1 VFSKA
6 NIMQQTPAARRR
18 AGAYTGISMAVLF
31 ALNAII
37 AGRLF
42 HVDFTERMESIE
54 SSYMSISRW
63 AMDHWNDRIWFP
75 LWFGGSPFHRVYQPG
90 LHLSVAE
97 LARILH
103 WTPEHS
109 YHFLTG
115 LAYALGPVSLFWLC
129 YRITGRKGYAFFA
142 ALLYSL
148 ISATTLFSG
157 EVRGDMG
164 RWLLPRRY
172 QILVHY
178 GEGPHTTALAMLP
191 LVIWI
196 IDGAL
201 SKRRW
206 YFLLFA
212 PLAVAAVILTNWPGT
227 MGLGLAIAAYAL
239 ATLDG
244 PPRRWITLIGIGLLA
259 YLIAIPWASP
269 SIIAL
274 VIRNAQQSDGTPFN
288 PLRLLLAGLFG
299 LVLIAA
305 HLSLRRTGMSPAM
318 KFFFYFGLITG
329 TVWLSAQWFHWQI
342 LPQAKRFQME
352 FDMAAAALAAYFVA
366 GGFNRL
372 PRRSKIAALVAAVLL
387 FSFQARRCVRYAR
400 SYTRPIDITSTIE
413 YRMAKWFDAHMQ
425 GERVFA
431 PGNVSLW
438 MNMFTEVP
446 QMNGCCDQG
455 IPSQEDRI
463 ANYAI
468 YTGQNAGKRDAEI
481 SVLWLK
487 AFGAAAIGVTGPQS
501 TEYFKPYWNPHKFDG
516 VLPLLWREGDNAIYR
531 VALPS
536 YSLAHALD
544 QSVVVGRAPANGLDV
559 GPLEPLVAALDDE
572 KPPFTSFRWIDQH
585 EARIEAVL
593 KPGDIVFVQMTYE
606 RGWRATEGG
615 TRLAVTPDA
624 LGLMEIHPTHTGKNV
639 ISLIYDGGPEAIWT
653 RWAQL
658 AGILL
663 LVTWGIAAWTS
674 EKKAFRERLKLQSGS
689 GNVEQ

>member
-1 VFSKA
+1 VFNKA
-6 NIMQQTPAARRR
+6 NIVQQTPAARRR
-18 AGAYTGISMAVLF
+18 AWAYTGIAMTVLF
-31 ALNAII
+31 SLNAII

-63 AMDHWNDRIWFP
+63 AINHWNDRTWFP
-75 LWFGGSPFHRVYQPG
+75 LWYGGSPFHRVYQPG

-129 YRITGRKGYAFFA
+129 YRITNRKGYAFFA

-191 LVIWI
+191 LVLWI
-196 IDGAL
+196 IDGAV

-206 YFLLFA
+206 CFLLFA
-212 PLAVAAVILTNWPGT
+212 PLAVAAVVLTNWPGT
-227 MGLGLAIAAYAL
+227 LGLGLAVVAYAL

-244 PPRRWITLIGIGLLA
+244 PPRRWITLAGIGLLA

-274 VIRNAQQSDGTPFN
+274 VIRNAQESDGTPFN
-288 PLRLLLAGLFG
+288 GLRLLLAGLFG
-299 LVLIAA
+299 LVLIAT
-305 HLSLRRTGMSPAM
+305 HLSLRRTGMSPAI
-318 KFFFYFGLITG
+318 KFFFYFALITG
-329 TVWLSAQWFHWQI
+329 TVWLSAQWFGWQL

-352 FDMAAAALAAYFVA
+352 FDMAAAALAAYLV
-366 GGFNRL
+366 GHGFNRL
-372 PRRSKIAALVAAVLL
+372 ARQWKIAAIVAAVLL
-387 FSFQARRCVRYAR
+387 AGFQARRSVRYAR

-425 GERVFA
+425 GARVFA

-516 VLPLLWREGDNAIYR
+516 VLPLLWREGDNAIFR
-531 VALPS
+531 VTFPS
-536 YSLAHALD
+536 YSLAHAVD
-544 QSVVVGRAPANGLDV
+544 QSVVVRQAPANGLDV
-559 GPLEPLVAALDDE
+559 VPIKPLVAALDNE
-572 KPPFTSFRWIDQH
+572 KPPFTLFRWINQH
-585 EARIEAVL
+585 EARIETVV
-593 KPGDIVFVQMTYE
+593 KPRDIVFVQMTYE
-606 RGWRATEGG
+606 RGWRATEAG

-624 LGLMEIHPTHTGKNV
+624 LGLMEIHPNHTGKNV

-663 LVTWGIAAWTS
+663 VVTWGIAEWIS
-674 EKKAFRERLKLQSGS
+674 EKRALREQLKLESGS
-689 GNVEQ
+689 GNVGQ